1 MIYVPFSALVQY
13 TDYRGVILMMC
24 PNELVTS
31 ITALAV
37 AIAEEKSEE
46 EISLLAAL
54 FTQLGDTLATIAVQK
69 NRCSK

>member
-1 MIYVPFSALVQY
+1 
-13 TDYRGVILMMC
+13 MMC

-37 AIAEEKSEE
+37 AIAEGKSEE

-69 NRCSK
+69 NRCSE